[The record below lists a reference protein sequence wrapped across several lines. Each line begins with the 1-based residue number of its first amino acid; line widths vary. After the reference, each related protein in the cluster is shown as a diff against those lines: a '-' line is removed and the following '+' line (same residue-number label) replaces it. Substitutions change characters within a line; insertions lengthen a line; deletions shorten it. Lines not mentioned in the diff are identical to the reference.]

1 MTHYWPMQDSLP
13 PALDDALQKALQR
26 PDLPHG
32 VAALIQTL
40 LAFLPMLFAELKQM
54 RQTREQLTMTLAD
67 LQAQQ
72 DRLLEERRT
81 LEREIAARRNE
92 QNAARIPAT
101 ATPRPRKKA
110 AARR

>member
-1 MTHYWPMQDSLP
+1 M
-13 PALDDALQKALQR
+13 A
-26 PDLPHG
+26 
-32 VAALIQTL
+32 
-40 LAFLPMLFAELKQM
+40 
-54 RQTREQLTMTLAD
+54 TLAD